1 MNTDTAIRNRKR
13 KNSLVMFIHKM
24 GSPPW
29 FYGFTGKFIPWFWLI
44 FGVLT
49 VWGLYLGLFKA
60 PADYLQGESVRI
72 MYLHVPAAWMSM
84 LIYAAMA
91 VMGFIALVWR
101 IRIAEIL
108 AMSSAPIGAAFTIV
122 ALTTGSL
129 WGRPTWGTYWVWDA
143 RLTSELVLLFLYLG
157 VIGLYKAMDEPRKAA
172 RAASLLALVGL
183 INLPIIHFSVKWWN
197 TLHQGSS
204 ISLTGSKID
213 ASMLWPLLIMA
224 VAMKF
229 YYAANLITRSRV
241 TLLQQDL
248 RKSWTRDVIAKD
260 VIEYATRER
269 KS

>member
-1 MNTDTAIRNRKR
+1 MNPDTRKMKTDRPR
-13 KNSLVMFIHKM
+13 KNPLVMFIHKL

-29 FYGFTGKFIPWFWLI
+29 FYGFTGKFVPWLWAVFT
-44 FGVLT
+44 VLT
-49 VWGLYLGLFKA
+49 VWGLYLGLIKA
-60 PADYLQGESVRI
+60 PPDYLQGEIYRI
-72 MYLHVPAAWMSM
+72 MYIHVPAAWMSM
-84 LIYAAMA
+84 MIYVLMA
-91 VMGFIALVWR
+91 GMGFIALIWR
-101 IRIAEIL
+101 IRTMEIM
-108 AMSSAPIGAAFTIV
+108 AMNSAPIGAAFTLI
-122 ALTTGSL
+122 ALATGSL

-157 VIGLYKAMDEPRKAA
+157 VIGLFKAMDEPRKAA

-183 INLPIIHFSVKWWN
+183 VNLPIIHFSVKWWN

-213 ASMLWPLLIMA
+213 PSMLWPLLIMA

-248 RKSWTRDVIAKD
+248 RKSWTRDVI
-260 VIEYATRER
+260 EATTPER
-269 KS
+269 IS